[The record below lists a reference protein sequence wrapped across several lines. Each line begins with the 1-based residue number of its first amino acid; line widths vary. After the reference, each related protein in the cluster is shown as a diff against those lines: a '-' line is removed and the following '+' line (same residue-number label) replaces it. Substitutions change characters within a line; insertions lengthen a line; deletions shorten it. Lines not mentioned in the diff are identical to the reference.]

1 MSKFERDPL
10 KITERRYKYFDL
22 PYGEKNPETG
32 LLEVHRNTWYNLHVK
47 FRKAPDGTEQPYIPD
62 PWEDVDIPAEL

>member
-10 KITERRYKYFDL
+10 KVTERRYKYFDL

-32 LLEVHRNTWYNLHVK
+32 LLEVHRNTWYNLRIK
-47 FRKAPDGTEQPYIPD
+47 FKQTSEGVIPYIAD
-62 PWEDVDIPAEL
+62 TWTDVDIPTEL